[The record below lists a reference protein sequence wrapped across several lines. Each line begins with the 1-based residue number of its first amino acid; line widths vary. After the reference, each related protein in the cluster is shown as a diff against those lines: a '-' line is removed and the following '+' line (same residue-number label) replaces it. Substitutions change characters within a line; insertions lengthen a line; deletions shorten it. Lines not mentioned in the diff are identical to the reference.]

1 MNDTAS
7 VPDPP
12 LDAGTT
18 AERMRAGARYV
29 LTGGRFLRAHPDL
42 AIWALVP
49 AIVQL
54 VLLVLAAWVCLVWL
68 PAWMA
73 TGWAPTQ
80 PPMVHVYNG
89 LVYTAALAALFA
101 MSIGIYLA
109 SGLIGAPFYDRLSA
123 DVETLILGPDAAE
136 ADWREVATT
145 IGMSVAHSGLA
156 LVLWVVCQL
165 LFTLF
170 NAVPVLGGLV
180 ELGSGI
186 TVSSLFLA
194 RELMDGS
201 LSRRRMGFRHKV
213 RTMLAQ
219 PALLGGFGAAA
230 GAVLWIPVV
239 NTLTMPACVI
249 GATLLVCDL
258 ERQGLIPAAD
268 ARAGGDPPGPAPA
281 PPAPAG

>member
-1 MNDTAS
+1 MEIPLTS
-7 VPDPP
+7 P
-12 LDAGTT
+12 LDDGPTT
-18 AERMRAGARYV
+18 TRLRRGASYV
-29 LTGGRFLRAHPDL
+29 LAGGQLLLANPGL

-49 AIVQL
+49 ALIQL
-54 VLLVLAAWVCLVWL
+54 VLLVVASWWALMWL
-68 PAWMA
+68 PTWVASL
-73 TGWAPTQ
+73 WAPTTY
-80 PPMVHVYNG
+80 PLLHVYNG

-101 MSIGIYLA
+101 LSVAIYLA

-123 DVETLILGPDAAE
+123 DVELIVSGQEDE
-136 ADWREVATT
+136 QTTWGEVLAN
-145 IGMSVAHSGLA
+145 IGVSMAHSGLA

-170 NAVPVLGGLV
+170 NAVPVLGGFI

-201 LSRRRMGFRHKV
+201 LSRRRMTFRQKI

-219 PALLGGFGAAA
+219 PALIGGFGAAS
-230 GAVLWIPVV
+230 GAVLWIPVL
-239 NTLTMPACVI
+239 NTITMPTCVI

-258 ERQGLIPAAD
+258 EREGLIPAA
-268 ARAGGDPPGPAPA
+268 AGADPRDR
-281 PPAPAG
+281 